1 MGARLRPEVGDVI
14 TKEQMLKVIE
24 SLPADATVAD
34 AMERLYL
41 LDKIERGVAQ
51 LDAGQGISH
60 EEAQQQLA
68 KWLR

>member
-1 MGARLRPEVGDVI
+1 MI

-34 AMERLYL
+34 AMERFYL

-51 LDAGQGISH
+51 LDSGQGISH
-60 EEAQQQLA
+60 EEARQQLA